1 MTSATNLT
9 DNDGETVASAVA
21 RRVRQEL
28 AGKLPRISQ
37 AKIAE
42 ASGMTQQTLSA
53 RMTGKVEFGV
63 EEVTRV
69 CAFADLDLMYVMT
82 GQRTPHQA
90 TSGGVFSGKPTQ
102 P

>member
-1 MTSATNLT
+1 MTSAANLT
-9 DNDGETVASAVA
+9 GNDGETVASAVA

-28 AGKLPRISQ
+28 AGKMPRISQ
-37 AKIAE
+37 ARIAE

-69 CAFADLDLMYVMT
+69 CAFADLDLVYVMT
-82 GQRTPHQA
+82 GQRIARQA
-90 TSGGVFSGKPTQ
+90 ASGEALAVEPTQ

>member
-1 MTSATNLT
+1 M
-9 DNDGETVASAVA
+9 
-21 RRVRQEL
+21 
-28 AGKLPRISQ
+28 PRISQ
-37 AKIAE
+37 ARIAE

-69 CAFADLDLMYVMT
+69 CAFADLDLVYVMT
-82 GQRTPHQA
+82 GQRIARQA
-90 TSGGVFSGKPTQ
+90 ASGEALAVEPTQ